1 MSNNTVPPWE
11 AVRIRNQAVKDAEA
25 SGVIA
30 DSMEVRLKLMSQ
42 VKSGKISLKEAQ
54 AELAKIKSSA
64 AKPPIA
70 AAVNAFNGV
79 KP

>member
-64 AKPPIA
+64 AK
-70 AAVNAFNGV
+70 NGLITRQQAHSRA
-79 KP
+79 

>member
-1 MSNNTVPPWE
+1 MSNNAVPPWE

-42 VKSGKISLKEAQ
+42 VKS
-54 AELAKIKSSA
+54 AKMDSC
-64 AKPPIA
+64 
-70 AAVNAFNGV
+70 VQ
-79 KP
+79 